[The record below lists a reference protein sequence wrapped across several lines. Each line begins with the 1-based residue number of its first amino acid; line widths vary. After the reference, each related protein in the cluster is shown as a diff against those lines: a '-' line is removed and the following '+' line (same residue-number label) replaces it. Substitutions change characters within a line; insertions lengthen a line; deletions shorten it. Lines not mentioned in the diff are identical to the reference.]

1 MYSNIVKI
9 KQEEVEKYGTGIVID
24 SCTVITAE
32 HVISPDERVNVEY
45 LNETFKGDVIFH
57 GNDIALI
64 KIHDLKFKDLFYE
77 QSDTL
82 FFTDQEIF
90 SEEDRVEIEGY
101 RSYLLIEHSL
111 SGKGIYPSNNTL
123 IHCDYEVGSIIKGKL
138 QDYSGLSGSPII
150 LNSRAVGIVQIQV
163 TDQSGVLG
171 IGFTSINKF
180 RQYLPGEAITQS
192 KYIDELLD
200 TSKSQTLCEIE
211 KNKKSAKYIPSIFV
225 EDDIFKENMR
235 YFSDP
240 ILFLSKS
247 IDELQ
252 SLDYSNINKVLKGEE
267 ISFAE
272 YSEKISPNNFFNQ
285 LSNVDAKIK
294 HYINIIEIAKKKIDY
309 NDSEN
314 LEDFFIHRS
323 MFNNSIEFKLKQIA
337 NYLEF
342 ISKRIVVITNNAGQ
356 GKTNFLCDFTSN
368 FLVKRNIPTFYFN
381 ASSFIENPATEIL
394 EVITINNQWEK
405 EYVKKSLM
413 KLWEITGTFI
423 VIVIDGL
430 NENTTLNNFG
440 NYIKSSISEL
450 LKYPY
455 IKIILSTR
463 NEKYDERFGMLSDDN
478 FGRQF
483 CRMNMRQFRSD
494 LSKKRIFKGYLK
506 FFDVEILESTL
517 PEAVYDQLTRDT
529 LLLRFFCEVNKKKRQ
544 VHLYDIYKYSLFQKY
559 YDLKKL
565 ELINSGNQING
576 NLFDKLI
583 EHIAEI
589 MIDTKEFS
597 HIRLDELNSEDLQ
610 IAYQLLESDVIFKT
624 EFRLK
629 KGFVEDVDEIISFTF
644 DEFRDYCLTR
654 YIVRLEKAA
663 EIFPKFWRDMDDNK
677 WSILEGVQKYIF
689 FLSRTESSEIENII
703 KKYSNYSSIY
713 WKNIWNLED
722 SYIRE
727 DDIQLWKKHLFNV
740 GPYSI
745 QICKFLI
752 NRRDRG
758 YFKNSS
764 IDVLFDFLLEFSKT
778 PGKYDVIIRKLFP
791 FKINNRYEQAFS
803 YNNYVILGDEF
814 IKRSIDN
821 FEILVERRNYV
832 DALKLSIFIYHIM
845 PNLIN
850 DLWQKAYSII
860 PSESLEILEEYVGIN
875 NTYIFIKKNVNDILS
890 VLNEANCNNRI
901 CNLKSHIIEDNYRS
915 IFDQLTNI
923 WEK

>member
-9 KQEEVEKYGTGIVID
+9 RQEEVEKYGTGIVVD

-32 HVISPDERVNVEY
+32 HVILPDKRVNVDY
-45 LNETFKGDVIFH
+45 LNQTFKGDVVFH

-64 KIHDLKFKDLFYE
+64 EIHDLKFKDLFFE

-82 FFTDQEIF
+82 FFTDQENF
-90 SEEDRVEIEGY
+90 SEEDGVEIEGY
-101 RSYLLIEHSL
+101 RSYLQIEHSL
-111 SGKGIYPSNNTL
+111 IGKGIYPSNNTL
-123 IHCDYEVGSIIKGKL
+123 IYCDYKVGDIINGKL
-138 QDYSGLSGSPII
+138 KDYSGLSGAPII
-150 LNSRAVGIVQIQV
+150 CNNRAVGIVQIQV
-163 TDQSGVLG
+163 TDLSGVLG

-180 RQYLPGEAITQS
+180 RRHLPSEAITHS

-200 TSKSQTLCEIE
+200 TSESQALCEIK
-211 KNKKSAKYIPSIFV
+211 KNMKSAKYIPSIFV
-225 EDDIFKENMR
+225 EDDVFKENLR

-267 ISFAE
+267 ISFEE
-272 YSEKISPNNFFNQ
+272 YSEKISPNNFFD
-285 LSNVDAKIK
+285 LLRNVDAKIK

-309 NDSEN
+309 NDSES

-323 MFNNSIEFKLKQIA
+323 MFNNSIEFKLEQIA
-337 NYLEF
+337 NQLEF
-342 ISKRIVVITNNAGQ
+342 ISKRVVVITNNAGQ

-394 EVITINNQWEK
+394 EAITINNQWEK

-463 NEKYDERFGMLSDDN
+463 NEKYDERFGMLSHDN
-478 FGRQF
+478 FGKQF

-494 LSKKRIFKGYLK
+494 LSKRRIFKGYLK

-517 PEAVYDQLTRDT
+517 LEPVYDQLTKDT

-597 HIRLDELNSEDLQ
+597 HIRVDELNSEDLQ
-610 IAYQLLESDVIFKT
+610 ITYHLLESDVIFKT
-624 EFRLK
+624 ECRLK
-629 KGFVEDVDEIISFTF
+629 KGFLEDVEEIISFTF

-654 YIVRLEKAA
+654 YIVRLENAA
-663 EIFPKFWRDMDDNK
+663 EIFLKFWRDMHDNK

-713 WKNIWNLED
+713 WENIWNLED

-727 DDIQLWKKHLFNV
+727 DDIHLWKKHLFNA

-752 NRRDRG
+752 NRRDRS

-764 IDVLFDFLLEFSKT
+764 IDVLFDFFLEFSKI

-803 YNNYVILGDEF
+803 YNNYVIFGDEF
-814 IKRSIDN
+814 IKGLIDN
-821 FEILVERRNYV
+821 FEVLVECRDYI

-845 PNLIN
+845 PKLIN

-860 PSESLEILEEYVGIN
+860 PSESLEILEEYVNIN

-890 VLNEANCNNRI
+890 VLNEVNCNNRI
-901 CNLKSHIIEDNYRS
+901 CNLKSRIIEDNYRS
-915 IFDQLTNI
+915 ILDQLTNI